1 MKEAKIAILG
11 KGKTFGDVDAY
22 KNRKYMYTVRSC
34 SRHVTLYKIDAR
46 SFVMHLK
53 SENKDS

>member
-22 KNRKYMYTVRSC
+22 KNRRYMYTVRSC
-34 SRHVTLYKIDAR
+34 SRNVTMY
-46 SFVMHLK
+46 
-53 SENKDS
+53 